1 MSQAPT
7 IRRLARRETHSS
19 RARLSILIA
28 TLLAVAFLWAAAELL
43 LWLLR
48 DQPLLAAP
56 PQIAAWLTNLP
67 ATTIQGGLAAAGM
80 GLGILGLLILAAA
93 AAPGRRARRALR
105 SHVGAV
111 VVDDHLIAAAV
122 SRRCRL
128 AAGLSPGQVTTTVG
142 ARSVRV
148 LVRPTSGVPQN
159 AGTLKEVVDGELA
172 TLGLGRKVK
181 SSVRI
186 VDEGAVGQ

>member
-1 MSQAPT
+1 MSQTPT

-28 TLLAVAFLWAAAELL
+28 TLLAVAFLWAAAELV

-56 PQIAAWLTNLP
+56 PRIAAWLTNLP
-67 ATTIQGGLAAAGM
+67 ATTIQGGLAAAGI
-80 GLGILGLLILAAA
+80 GLGVLGLLILGAA

-105 SHVGAV
+105 SDLSAV
-111 VVDDHLIAAAV
+111 VVDDQLIAAAV

-148 LVRPTSGVPQN
+148 RVRPTSGVPLS
-159 AGTLKEVVDGELA
+159 AGALKEAVDGELA
-172 TLGLGRKVK
+172 TLGLDRKVK